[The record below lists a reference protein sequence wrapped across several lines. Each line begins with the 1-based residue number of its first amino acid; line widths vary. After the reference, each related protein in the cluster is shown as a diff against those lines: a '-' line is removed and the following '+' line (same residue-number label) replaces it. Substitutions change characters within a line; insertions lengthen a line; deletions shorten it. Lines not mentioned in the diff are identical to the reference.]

1 MAVAT
6 ITTTMDDAC
15 DACWAK
21 SKTARKSTMEITL
34 MGRTWLLCDEHEEKF
49 AAQFTELMGEGEPA

>member
-6 ITTTMDDAC
+6 ITIDDAC

-21 SKTARKSTMEITL
+21 DKTARQSTMEITL
-34 MGRTWLLCDEHEEKF
+34 MGRTWLLCDEHEAKF
-49 AAQFTELMGEGEPA
+49 AAMFTELMGEGEEQ

>member
-6 ITTTMDDAC
+6 ITIDDAC

-21 SKTARKSTMEITL
+21 DKTARKSTMEITL
-34 MGRTWLLCDEHEEKF
+34 CGKTWLLCDEHEEKF
-49 AAQFTELMGEGEPA
+49 AAHCTALMGEGAEA